1 MNVLNVRCYLLI
13 TGHNVVIVSSGAVGV
28 GCQRLKL
35 ATRPSGLARK
45 QAVAAVGQ
53 VYLMH
58 LYDQCFTAL
67 SMVSLEY
74 HGPDPAPIL

>member
-1 MNVLNVRCYLLI
+1 M
-13 TGHNVVIVSSGAVGV
+13 VIVSSGAVGV

-35 ATRPSGLARK
+35 AKRPSSLARK

-67 SMVSLEY
+67 SVVCPEDHAQSSKSSF
-74 HGPDPAPIL
+74 